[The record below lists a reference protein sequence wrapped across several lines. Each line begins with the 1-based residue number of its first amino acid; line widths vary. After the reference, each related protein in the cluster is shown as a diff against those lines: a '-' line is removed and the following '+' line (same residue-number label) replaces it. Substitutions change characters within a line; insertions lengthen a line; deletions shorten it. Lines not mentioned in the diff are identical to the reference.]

1 MNRKILNHTFKRF
14 HNEILELYSK
24 YKNLNINYTE
34 EIIVLKIKNIEIHLN
49 HNYPFH
55 PPAVFINKTPY
66 MYYLTVKSKFI
77 SEILQKYV
85 KTECLC
91 CSTIICAA
99 NWTATH
105 HIQKIMEEIN
115 YINETKRMVK
125 YEIAVRL
132 LYDKIN
138 PALSKDICDIILS
151 YLAG

>member
-1 MNRKILNHTFKRF
+1 MNEIKKIQNHTLKRF
-14 HNEILELYSK
+14 NNEIPELYSK

-55 PPAVFINKTPY
+55 PPAVFINRNPY
-66 MYYLTVKSKFI
+66 INYLTVKSKFI
-77 SEILQKYV
+77 AEILKKYV

-132 LYDKIN
+132 LYDKIKT
-138 PALSKDICDIILS
+138 PLPKDICDTILT
-151 YLAG
+151 YL